1 MACSKY
7 VLTNTGSTIINF
19 SYRRCDDSMWDYQ
32 VELLPNQTKNIWVID
47 GTYTVAP
54 AFKSVISLD
63 DQGAFP
69 PISATNT
76 PTPSPTLTPSPT
88 VTPTNTATSTPTPS
102 VTTTQTST
110 PTVTPTNTETT
121 TPTPSVTA
129 TQTSSPTPTN
139 TATPSVTPSMTQ
151 TNTPTVTSTP
161 TNTSTTTSTPTPT
174 TTTTLTQTT
183 TSTPTNTSTATPTAT
198 PTATVGLTP
207 TATATPS
214 STPTVTPTNTTTTT
228 PTPTP
233 TATKVYNTR
242 FVNNTTSNAA
252 FTSFFDNVGEIPLT
266 NSTGSFPVSS
276 GQTLSADHGLTNNN
290 PQVNVTGNTSIS
302 FTVVLNGSTIS
313 GPTPISPPV
322 NIGTTLSSVP
332 LQASDSLVVTITD

>member
-7 VLTNTGSTIINF
+7 ILTNTGSTIVNF
-19 SYRRCDDSMWDYQ
+19 SYRRCDDSLWDYQ
-32 VELLPNQTKNIWVID
+32 VELLQNQTKNIWVID

-54 AFKSVISLD
+54 AFKSVISLVN
-63 DQGAFP
+63 QGAFP

-88 VTPTNTATSTPTPS
+88 VTPTNTATNTPTPSVTTTQTGTPTPTPTNTETSTPTPS
-102 VTTTQTST
+102 VTTTQT
-110 PTVTPTNTETT
+110 P
-121 TPTPSVTA
+121 
-129 TQTSSPTPTN
+129 TQTT
-139 TATPSVTPSMTQ
+139 
-151 TNTPTVTSTP
+151 TSTP
-161 TNTSTTTSTPTPT
+161 TNTSTATPTATPTATTTSTPTPT

-198 PTATVGLTP
+198 PTASVGLTP
-207 TATATPS
+207 TATSTPT

-252 FTSFFDNVGEIPLT
+252 FTSFFDNVGSITLT
-266 NSTGSFPVSS
+266 NPTGSFPVSS

-302 FTVVLNGSTIS
+302 FTVVLNGITIS

-322 NIGTTLSSVP
+322 NISTTLSAVP